1 MIDLTSY
8 EDKKE
13 KGLIS
18 LVKIDSDSFATST
31 KKFDADNGEALPDEV
46 IGGNL
51 IELNEKKDS
60 LLAEIAQIDSFISDF
75 TVLKS
80 ADSQVVDSK

>member
-18 LVKIDSDSFATST
+18 LVRIDDDSFATST
-31 KKFDADNGEALPDEV
+31 KKFDADNGKALPDEV

-51 IELNEKKDS
+51 IELNERKDS
-60 LLAEIAQIDSFISDF
+60 LLAEITQIDSFLKDF
-75 TVLKS
+75 SELVK
-80 ADSQVVDSK
+80 